1 STSIRTAGRV
11 SLCADFPASMRAL
24 TFQFASLLRSREST
38 HTAPRQVATGI
49 TTLMRGHVRLT
60 LRGAAG

>member
-1 STSIRTAGRV
+1 MQ
-11 SLCADFPASMRAL
+11 D
-24 TFQFASLLRSREST
+24 
-38 HTAPRQVATGI
+38 APGI

>member
-1 STSIRTAGRV
+1 TARRG
-11 SLCADFPASMRAL
+11 SLCADIPASMRAL
-24 TFQFASLLRSREST
+24 TLHPASPLRSRESA
-38 HTAPRQVATGI
+38 HTAPMQVAPGI